1 MIFSHAY
8 TVPQQF
14 NALNAKYSLRGQQLD
29 AVKAKNAGLEK
40 AIDQTRAELQ
50 AERMSLME
58 LEKLLTAA
66 QQARTAMEAAF
77 NKKIEEILKE
87 NAKNKDHEDK
97 DHQIIKKL
105 QDQIA
110 SERDKLNDRINKLQ
124 QDLNKSKAELINTK
138 SLLLTALNEV
148 RSLKRTISQLEGKLE
163 ASNSD
168 RDGLRTKVRVLE
180 ANKKKT
186 EISLG
191 DAERALAVA
200 KSQLENERK
209 QHAKE
214 LADQKAAAD
223 KAADKAAEAAEAAA
237 KAKAEAEAEIQ
248 KLRAQI
254 QEDDDFHEQD
264 KKFVED
270 DEQRKIN
277 LRRQYDELTKQLDAP
292 APVRPVWKG
301 RH

>member
-1 MIFSHAY
+1 MIFFHANN
-8 TVPQQF
+8 VPQQF
-14 NALNAKYSLRGQQLD
+14 NALNAKYGLRGQQLD

-40 AIDQTRAELQ
+40 TIDQTRAELQ

-138 SLLLTALNEV
+138 SLLLSALNEV

-214 LADQKAAAD
+214 LADQRAAAD
-223 KAADKAAEAAEAAA
+223 

-254 QEDDDFHEQD
+254 QEDDEFHEQD
-264 KKFVED
+264 KKFLEGE
-270 DEQRKIN
+270 EQRKID